1 MQELMLLK
9 DAAAI
14 KALAHPLRLS
24 LLEQLIATPASVQQ
38 LADQLGEV
46 HAKLFY
52 HVKELEKN
60 GLVEVVGEQLV
71 KGIVERFYR
80 ATARTFYL
88 GQAVGKF
95 VPEEQTVADA
105 VQFDLLRQR
114 REQELQ
120 IDNRMVARNLV
131 RNALKLQ
138 PGAKVVLEG
147 ASYQSELLEAM
158 LLECRLAGAEAFIRL
173 MNSWQL
179 RQLLEE
185 MSVEQLAQAPPLT
198 TLLSGQSDLWVSFD
212 TIADAS
218 IFADCDPA
226 KVNALVEGD
235 LQAYRLGPKRFA
247 AVEIG
252 YPTPEQAVSLGIDYG
267 VLHDLF
273 WQAINVSSAQLRS
286 LGEVLVKQLTS
297 KPQVQLCSNHG
308 TQLEFRLG
316 QAQEM
321 VINDGV
327 LDRDKVSSTQLVDL
341 TLPGGQVLFIPEP
354 NTVTGCLVID
364 QRLHRGVR
372 VRNIRLR
379 FAAGQLVAWEAD
391 TGKTELDALFAQQE
405 KPLRVTQFSL
415 GLNPNVNRMT
425 GYKLLDPVV
434 PNTLGVQLASDTP
447 GHSLGFA
454 IPYWYYSK
462 DVLKTDP

>member
-14 KALAHPLRLS
+14 KALAHPLRLH
-24 LLEQLIATPASVQQ
+24 LLEQLIAAPASVQQ
-38 LADQLGEV
+38 LAEQMNEV

-60 GLVEVVGEQLV
+60 GLVEVVGEKIV
-71 KGIVERFYR
+71 NGIVERFYR

-88 GQAVGKF
+88 GQAVGKL
-95 VPEEQTVADA
+95 VPGEQTVADA
-105 VQFDLLRQR
+105 VQFDLLRQHR
-114 REQELQ
+114 QQELQ
-120 IDNRMVARNLV
+120 IDNRSVARNLV
-131 RNALKLQ
+131 RNSLQLQ

-147 ASYQSELLEAM
+147 ASYQFELLDAM
-158 LLECRLAGAEAFIRL
+158 LLECRLVGAEAFIRL

-179 RQLLEE
+179 RQMLEE
-185 MSVEQLAQAPPLT
+185 MSIEQLAQAPPLT
-198 TLLSGQSDLWVSFD
+198 TLLSGQSDYWVSFD

-226 KVNALVEGD
+226 KVDALVEGD

-252 YPTPEQAVSLGIDYG
+252 YPTPEHATSLGVDYG

-273 WQAINVSSAQLRS
+273 WQAISVDSAELRN
-286 LGEVLVKQLTS
+286 LGETLADQLSS
-297 KPQVQLCSNHG
+297 KPCVKLASEHG
-308 TQLEFRLG
+308 TQLEFCLSK
-316 QAQEM
+316 AQEI

-327 LDRDKVSSTQLVDL
+327 LDQSKVSATQLVDL
-341 TLPGGQVLFIPEP
+341 TLPGGQVLLVPEP
-354 NTVTGCLVID
+354 GTLTGCLAID
-364 QRLHRGVR
+364 QRLLRGVC
-372 VRNIRLR
+372 VRHIRLH
-379 FAAGQLVAWEAD
+379 FVAGQLAAWEAG
-391 TGKTELDALFAQQE
+391 TGKAELDALFTQLE
-405 KPLRVTQFSL
+405 NPLRVTQLSL
-415 GLNPNVNRMT
+415 GLNPAVNRMT

-434 PNTLGVQLASDTP
+434 PNTLGVQLGSTSTGANSD
-447 GHSLGFA
+447 FA

-462 DVLKTDP
+462 EIAIV